1 MCGQNKKYSLT
12 RNWKINKKRYN
23 SKKNNRRKRLENL
36 VFLWYDYNGD
46 RMIKVIKNGIVITM
60 DEKRE
65 KYENIDIVIKE
76 EKENSNNMY

>member
-1 MCGQNKKYSLT
+1 
-12 RNWKINKKRYN
+12 
-23 SKKNNRRKRLENL
+23 
-36 VFLWYDYNGD
+36 
-46 RMIKVIKNGIVITM
+46 MIKVIKNGIVITM